1 MAGAEL
7 QLTRGTSLVVR
18 IPVEFILLCAAISN
32 TVRQL
37 SRSDWHGNWRLAIP
51 DWKFLMAKL

>member
-18 IPVEFILLCAAISN
+18 IPIELILLCAALSN

-37 SRSDWHGNWRLAIP
+37 SRPDRHGNWRLATP